1 MTVSG
6 SYNGIPLQ
14 FLCSG
19 VNVNSFSIGDL
30 VLVLI
35 KHSTGTSAEPS
46 IIKKIKFPKNYV
58 FGVYFND
65 KKSSKLAFF
74 SNKGNKPT
82 RVIPLKNGEDIDR
95 KFGYFELGGTSKFL
109 KKHKIYDF
117 HIFGSIDCPT
127 SYSKIATI
135 EWKLRE
141 VFPRKIINE
150 AKKIFENYKV
160 SKNECLIE
168 KPFITIDPEDAKDLD
183 DAIYIEEDTSVNNPG
198 GVYLYIAI
206 ADVSFFVKPGSVIDE
221 EALKR
226 GNSTYFPDK
235 VIPMLPED
243 LSNSLCS
250 LNKNT
255 PKRAI
260 VVKIKLDYKG
270 HKITHKFM
278 RGLIKVKENYPYEKF
293 EAYLL
298 EDKTENQF
306 IEYKKAFDI
315 LLQSPL
321 LSNRLDLNLTEKKV
335 TVSKGGYPIDLYEK
349 TSLRSNYL
357 IEMIMILGNLCV
369 SETLTQTTT
378 KYISREHKSPEKQAL
393 KNLNMFMKNN
403 DLPEVREK
411 QVTSRFFNQLIER
424 YKDPKKKNLMSNFVL
439 RILPKAKYSEKD
451 NGHFGLNLP
460 LYCHFTSPIRRYA
473 DLTVHRSLAL
483 ALQWEMDKSSFEKD
497 QKIICKAINESEK
510 KSVGAERDSVD
521 RYSALFISNHI
532 NEYFDGVIVGSSRFY
547 VFIKLNKFPI
557 EGVLLKKDIRMNE
570 SEKLF
575 ISNHNKNKKDESE
588 LSIGHSIRVKVASV
602 LPFNGSI
609 NFSV

>member
-6 SYNGIPLQ
+6 SYNGIPIQ
-14 FLCSG
+14 FLCSS
-19 VNVNSFSIGDL
+19 VNVNSLSIGDL
-30 VLVLI
+30 VLVLVQ
-35 KHSTGTSAEPS
+35 HSTETSARLS
-46 IIKKIKFPKNYV
+46 IIKKIKCPRNYV
-58 FGVYFND
+58 FGVYFHD
-65 KKSSKLAFF
+65 KKSSKLVFF

-82 RVIPLKNGEDIDR
+82 RALPLKNGENIDR
-95 KFGYFELGGTSKFL
+95 KFGYFELGGKSKFQ
-109 KKHKIYDF
+109 KKYKIYDF
-117 HIFGSIDCPT
+117 HIFGSIDCPS
-127 SYSKIATI
+127 SYSKIAAI
-135 EWKLRE
+135 EWNLRE

-150 AKKIFENYKV
+150 AKKIFENYKI
-160 SKNECLIE
+160 SKNESLIE
-168 KPFITIDPEDAKDLD
+168 KPFITIDPDDAKDLD
-183 DAIYIEEDTSVNNPG
+183 DAIFVEEDASENNPG
-198 GVYLYIAI
+198 GIYIYIAI
-206 ADVSFFVKPGSVIDE
+206 ADVSFFVKPGSIIDE

-250 LNKNT
+250 LKNRI
-255 PKRAI
+255 PKKAI

-270 HKITHKFM
+270 HKITHEFM
-278 RGLIKVKENYPYEKF
+278 RGLVTVKKNYSYEKF

-298 EDKTENQF
+298 KDKTENRF
-306 IEYKKAFDI
+306 IEYKKAFHI
-315 LLQSPL
+315 LQRSPL
-321 LSNRLDLNLTEKKV
+321 LNNRLNLNLAEKKV
-335 TVSKGGYPIDLYEK
+335 TVSKGGYPIGLYEK

-357 IEMIMILGNLCV
+357 IEMMMILANLCV
-369 SETLTQTTT
+369 SETLAQAKT
-378 KYISREHKSPEKQAL
+378 KYISREHKPPEKQAL
-393 KNLNMFMKNN
+393 KDLNMFMKHNN
-403 DLPEVREK
+403 LPEVREK
-411 QVTSRFFNQLIER
+411 QTTSRSFNQLIER
-424 YKDPKKKNLMSNFVL
+424 YKDPKKKNLISNFVL

-483 ALQWEMDKSSFEKD
+483 ALRWEPDKPSFEQD
-497 QKIICKAINESEK
+497 QKVICQAINESEK

-532 NEYFDGVIVGSSRFY
+532 NKYFDGVIVGSSRFCI
-547 VFIKLNKFPI
+547 FIKLNKFPV
-557 EGVLLKKDIRMNE
+557 EGVLLKKDLQVNE
-570 SEKLF
+570 GGNRL
-575 ISNHNKNKKDESE
+575 ISNYNKNKKNESG

>member
-6 SYNGIPLQ
+6 SDNGKPLQ
-14 FLCSG
+14 FLCSS
-19 VNVNSFSIGDL
+19 VNVNSLSIGDF

-35 KHSTGTSAEPS
+35 NHSTETNAELS
-46 IIKKIKFPKNYV
+46 ILKRIKLPKNYI
-58 FGVYFND
+58 FGVYFHDQKN
-65 KKSSKLAFF
+65 SKVALF
-74 SNKGNKPT
+74 SNKGNKPI
-82 RVIPLKNGEDIDR
+82 RVLPLKNGENIDR
-95 KFGYFELGGTSKFL
+95 KFGYFELGKISKFP

-117 HIFGSIDCPT
+117 HIFGSIDCPS
-127 SYSKIATI
+127 SYSKIAAI
-135 EWKLRE
+135 QWNLRE

-150 AKKIFENYKV
+150 AKEIFENYKI
-160 SKNECLIE
+160 SKNECRIA
-168 KPFITIDPEDAKDLD
+168 KPFITIDPDDAKDLD
-183 DAIYIEEDTSVNNPG
+183 DAIFVEEDTSENNPG
-198 GVYLYIAI
+198 GLYLYIAI
-206 ADVSFFVKPGSVIDE
+206 ADVSFFVKPGSIIDE

-250 LNKNT
+250 LKERS
-255 PKRAI
+255 PKKAI

-270 HKITHKFM
+270 QKITHKFM
-278 RGLIKVKENYPYEKF
+278 RGLIEVKKNYSYEKF
-293 EAYLL
+293 EAHLSK
-298 EDKTENQF
+298 DKTEDQF

-315 LLQSPL
+315 LLRSPL
-321 LSNRLDLNLTEKKV
+321 LNNRLNLNLAEKKV

-357 IEMIMILGNLCV
+357 IEMMMILANLCV

-378 KYISREHKSPEKQAL
+378 KYISRAHKSPENQAI
-393 KNLNMFMKNN
+393 KDLNMFMKTN

-411 QVTSRFFNQLIER
+411 QATSHYFNQLIEGC
-424 YKDPKKKNLMSNFVL
+424 KDTKKKKLISNFVL

-483 ALQWEMDKSSFEKD
+483 ALKWEQNKPSFEQD
-497 QKIICKAINESEK
+497 QKVICQAINESEK

-532 NEYFDGVIVGSSRFY
+532 NKYFDGVIVGSSRFCI
-547 VFIKLNKFPI
+547 FIRLNEFPV
-557 EGVLLKKDIRMNE
+557 EGVLLKKDLKMNE
-570 SEKLF
+570 GGKRF
-575 ISNHNKNKKDESE
+575 ISNYNKNKKNESGF
-588 LSIGHSIRVKVASV
+588 SIGHSIRVKVASV